1 MTRTLALLATVFVL
15 AAGVFWGLKRIP
27 IPHYAAP
34 AQHQS
39 DAITNLNQATNK
51 APLSSIRPDR
61 SLSDTLAS
69 TSLAGTRIPGTLVTD
84 AQGHLIPDSSTKAIM
99 DYFLSLSGEM
109 PDNGVRKLLGQWA
122 QQNAGAI
129 AADELLTLLD
139 RYQLYRT
146 EFASG
151 DYAAQYSGD
160 GNNDIRQKLALR
172 QQLRSDILGADTA
185 SALFAAENRYDRFSL
200 ERHHIM
206 TSNRSEQEKA
216 DDLQALRS
224 TLPKPLAAQYQ
235 QQYDLQQLP
244 AQEQAMKQQGA
255 NAADLYALRQ
265 QQFGDTAAL
274 RLQKLDQQR
283 QAWQNRYQEY
293 AQQRDRIENA
303 ALDDEDKQGQLS
315 ALRSRLFSASEQ
327 QRAAALD
334 RMN

>member
-27 IPHYAAP
+27 VPHHAP
-34 AQHQS
+34 HAQHQPDTLTHRDHEPDKEHTGSASPAQPLS
-39 DAITNLNQATNK
+39 DA
-51 APLSSIRPDR
+51 
-61 SLSDTLAS
+61 LAGS
-69 TSLAGTRIPGTLVTD
+69 SLANTQVPGALITD
-84 AQGHLIPDSSTKAIM
+84 AQGHLLPDSNTKAIM

-109 PDNGVRKLLGQWA
+109 PDSAIRKLLTQWA

-139 RYQLYRT
+139 RYHQYRT

-151 DYAAQYSGD
+151 DYAAQYAGEGD
-160 GNNDIRQKLALR
+160 SDIRHKLALR
-172 QQLRSDILGADTA
+172 QQLRADTFGADTA
-185 SALFAAENRYDRFSL
+185 SALFAAEDRYDRFSL
-200 ERHHIM
+200 ERHRIM
-206 TSNRSEQEKA
+206 TSAHSDQQKA
-216 DDLQALRS
+216 DDLLALRS
-224 TLPKPLAAQYQ
+224 TLPEPLAAQYQ

-244 AQEQAMKQQGA
+244 AQEQAMKHKGA
-255 NAADLYALRQ
+255 NAADLYAVRQ
-265 QQFGDTAAL
+265 QQFGDAAAL
-274 RLQKLDQQR
+274 RLQTLDQQR
-283 QAWQNRYQEY
+283 QAWNSRYQDY

-303 ALDDEDKQGQLS
+303 ALNDEDKQGQLT

>member
-1 MTRTLALLATVFVL
+1 MTRTLALLATIFVL

-27 IPHYAAP
+27 VPHHASP
-34 AQHQS
+34 AQHQY
-39 DAITNLNQATNK
+39 DALTNLNQHPKKEQPA
-51 APLSSIRPDR
+51 SVRPER
-61 SLSDTLAS
+61 SLPDTLAN
-69 TSLAGTRIPGTLVTD
+69 TSLAGTQVPGTLVTD
-84 AQGHLIPDSSTKAIM
+84 AQGQLIPDSSTKAIM

-109 PDNGVRKLLGQWA
+109 PDNAIRKLLAQWA
-122 QQNAGAI
+122 QQSAGAT
-129 AADELLTLLD
+129 AAGQLLTLLD
-139 RYQLYRT
+139 RYQRYRI

-160 GNNDIRQKLALR
+160 GDNDIRQKLALR
-172 QQLRSDILGADTA
+172 RQLRADTLGADTA
-185 SALFAAENRYDRFSL
+185 SALFAAGNRYDRFSL
-200 ERHHIM
+200 ERHRIM
-206 TSNRSEQEKA
+206 TSSRSEQDKT
-216 DDLQALRS
+216 DDLQALLS
-224 TLPKPLAAQYQ
+224 TLPEPLAAQYQ

-274 RLQKLDQQR
+274 RLQALDQQR
-283 QAWQNRYQEY
+283 QAWQNRYQDY

-303 ALDDEDKQGQLS
+303 ALNDEDKQGQLS
-315 ALRSRLFSASEQ
+315 ALRNRLFSASEQ